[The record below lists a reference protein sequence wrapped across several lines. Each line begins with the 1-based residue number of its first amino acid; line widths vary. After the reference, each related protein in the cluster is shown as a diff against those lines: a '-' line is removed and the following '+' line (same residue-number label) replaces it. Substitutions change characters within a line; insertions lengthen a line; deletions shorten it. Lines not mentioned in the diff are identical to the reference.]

1 MKSEMWLTPDEVA
14 ENSEEYIR
22 VSYFIQTDNMPLAEA
37 AEKIAIEGTTGTWV
51 RAAHE
56 TSRIR
61 ERHAAKPFK
70 ITHYKNA
77 NMGQIDIAYPLENF
91 DPIIGGIPAFLNA
104 VAGTV
109 FALGFL
115 QNVKILD
122 VMFPRKFLEKFSGP
136 KFGTEGIKNILKQ
149 TKRPL
154 LSTAIKPNVG
164 LDSKAFAEVCYEVA
178 KGGVDIILDDELL
191 VNPECCTLE
200 KRVREVTRLLEKAE
214 AETGEPKIYGAN
226 ITTWADRVVPLAKK
240 AVSLGAKMVAL
251 NVITAGY
258 CAARALSEDAS
269 VSVPIRAY
277 RHMHAAFTR
286 SPYHGI
292 DMRVICKLSRIV
304 GVDAIDTGAFG
315 RLADDA
321 VEVQDY
327 NRVLNHKWLH
337 FKAVFPVISGGVHPG
352 SVETNLRLF
361 GLDTIIH
368 ASGAIYGH
376 PQGPRSGARAMR
388 QAIEAVVD
396 GTQITEARKKS
407 KELAVALSKEGWDYK
422 PMPSELEELC
432 EFTSSST
439 EQRK

>member
-1 MKSEMWLTPDEVA
+1 MKSEMWLTPEEVM
-14 ENSEEYIR
+14 ENSEDYVR
-22 VSYFIQTDNMPLAEA
+22 VSYFIQADNIPLAEA
-37 AEKIAIEGTTGTWV
+37 AERIAIEGTTGTWV
-51 RAAHE
+51 RATHE
-56 TSRIR
+56 TRHVR
-61 ERHAAKPFK
+61 EKHAAKPFK
-70 ITHYKNA
+70 IAHYKNA
-77 NMGQIDIAYPLENF
+77 NMGEIDIAYPVANF
-91 DPIIGGIPAFLNA
+91 DPVIGGIPAFLSA

-115 QNVKILD
+115 QNVKMSD
-122 VMFPRKFLEKFSGP
+122 VIFPRRFLEKFSGP
-136 KFGTEGIKNILKQ
+136 KFGIEGIKNILKQ

-164 LDSKAFAEVCYEVA
+164 LDSKTFAEVCYEVA
-178 KGGVDIILDDELL
+178 MGGVDIVLDDELL

-200 KRVREVTRLLEKAE
+200 RRVPEVTRLLEKAE
-214 AETGEPKIYGAN
+214 AETGEPKIYGPN
-226 ITTWADRVVPLAKK
+226 ITTWTDMVVPLAKK
-240 AVSLGAKMVAL
+240 AVSLGSKMVAL

-269 VSVPIRAY
+269 IRVPIRAY

-292 DMRVICKLSRIV
+292 DMRVICKLARIA
-304 GVDAIDTGAFG
+304 GVDALDTGAFG
-315 RLADDA
+315 RLADDS

-327 NRVLNHKWLH
+327 NRVLDHKWLH
-337 FKAVFPVISGGVHPG
+337 FKAVYPVISGGVHPG

-376 PQGPRSGARAMR
+376 PRGPRSGARAMR
-388 QAIEAVVD
+388 EAIEAVVD
-396 GTQITEARKKS
+396 GIPITEAKKKS
-407 KELAVALSKEGWDYK
+407 KDLSVALSKEGWDYK
-422 PMPSELEELC
+422 PVPSELEELC